1 MDKPIISIDYLT
13 WVRPQ
18 FHKLLFYFMDKI
30 KPENKKKIKLN
41 ILATS
46 GQEGVFAGM
55 PKDIV
60 HDIVYFP
67 SGLNYPAKNN
77 FSITRPETYSIK
89 LDEDILMSNYM
100 WDFII
105 ENIERVDDAMLMSPI
120 LSANI
125 PYVDEYMRGLFTPEE
140 RKAVEASFLKV
151 RLGVA
156 WGVDYSVLNKHTID
170 AEEWNPEEYWNSV
183 KSEIKHPY
191 KGIHPLRV
199 SSVAHDLLNGYSLNH
214 LDKIFGKNYFRL
226 TERNMV
232 YFTNSFFAMRTDL
245 WKEAPTRKDLHVD
258 PYDEVPI
265 SLLMHERGLK
275 ALAIENGYAMHLCF
289 NNVRDLPKENK
300 LYRDIA
306 KVVMI

>member
-13 WVRPQ
+13 WIRPQ
-18 FHKLLFYFMDKI
+18 FHELLFYFMDKI

-41 ILATS
+41 ILATR
-46 GQEGVFAGM
+46 GQEGTFIGI
-55 PKDIV
+55 PKGIEYDI
-60 HDIVYFP
+60 IYFP
-67 SGLNYPAKNN
+67 KGMNYPAKNN
-77 FSITRPETYSIK
+77 FLITRPETYSIK
-89 LDEDILMSNYM
+89 LDEDILMSNYI

-105 ENIERVDDAMLMSPI
+105 ENIKSVDDVMFMSPI

-125 PYVDEYMRGLFTPEE
+125 PYVDEYIRGLFTPEE
-140 RKAVEASFLKV
+140 RKSIEASFLKV
-151 RLGVA
+151 KLGVN
-156 WGVDYSVLNKHTID
+156 WGVDYSVLNKHTIN
-170 AEEWNPEEYWNSV
+170 AKEWNPEEYWNSV

-245 WKEAPTRKDLHVD
+245 WKEASTRKDLHVD